1 MPRIEF
7 GAGGLNATVR
17 NLGLAAGILESVA
30 PDKLAL
36 ILDWFQDP
44 LPFLRDIPKRRQ
56 VFLPMLR
63 EHLGAELKDPPKPDE
78 NWKWYP
84 LDRDRAPN
92 GVFVVLPAADNSGDS
107 STIGL
112 GVRARVAGAG
122 VADAY
127 LYLPLFTLPLT
138 TPNPVVL
145 GSDTHPIRF
154 WLNLGTTD
162 ESVKLDLSAEVR
174 FNGAPRFQL
183 SLKVDAVEKL
193 VRTLAEVK
201 SDPVRGSIKAA
212 LGTDFVK
219 AWLGKQVGD
228 SGLTV
233 GDFLEKTRILAKEG
247 TARVLAPL
255 DQFNGAT
262 PIQIAQTIIADVL
275 TGLAGKAALNL
286 GKSGKLEIA
295 SRDAGGGATDLGFR
309 VVAPDITTRKS
320 DTTAGIVVQGG
331 KWLSNDRDEN
341 RWVRRDNFDPG
352 KTIGDP
358 GVLVTLLRATPSGS
372 ARTLSFRPALELI
385 SVGFDVVGPKG
396 KPLFDIGGF
405 SLQALEARYYFRLD
419 FTNTSAI
426 DWGGAI
432 SCKSIGVPLGT
443 GAAGTVKNPVVQNLL
458 SAGKKG
464 PGSDNQPANPTFS
477 ATAARIMRS
486 GATTTMA
493 LWLDPS
499 QGTGDESE
507 VSFPIQRSFGPLR
520 VSRVTVQWPRNNPK
534 NVLTFKLDANVT
546 IQSLAVSLTGFSVG
560 VPLASAG
567 QLSSYDFALAGL
579 GVSFQS
585 GSLSIEAALI
595 QGKEPS
601 GATRYDGKA
610 VIRAS
615 SFSLAALGSYT
626 VVDGAPSMFVFAFLR
641 KAIGGPSFCFVTGIC
656 AGFGYNRSLRLPD
669 RDKVNEFP
677 LLAALDD
684 PKAIGGENASPD
696 AALKILNDGKWV
708 VPSHGTHWIA
718 AGLQFTTYELVRSNA
733 ILFVLFGSRT
743 QIALLGVSRMRLP
756 QGDTGRP
763 FAYAELGL
771 QVTLDLDDGFFAAT
785 AILSPN
791 SYVLDPAC
799 KLTGGFAMFAWFG
812 GQHGGDFVLT
822 LGGYHPAF
830 VVPAHYPR
838 VPRLGFS
845 WQVNDN
851 VTVSGQAYFAITP
864 TCAMGGGMLQVQFHA
879 GDLRA
884 WFLARADFLLQWKP
898 FFYSGLVAVSI
909 GASYRLNLW
918 FTTVTIS
925 VELGASLEIWGPPTG
940 GRVEIDWYIIS
951 FSVSFGAPRPAPPA
965 MDWDRFDQLL
975 PRRRKQPQFLGSITD
990 VMTADVSADV
1000 SADNDPAEIC
1010 TITFSDGVM
1019 GKDGDVW
1026 LARPAAMEL
1035 SLRSVIPATE
1045 INLRGAQT
1053 KTHKPTVYQTISV
1066 RGMNKKDVQSI
1077 VDVTLTKDGGGTVA
1091 IDQWNGTPA
1100 FSGAPRG
1107 MWGEPLPLD
1116 PDRGTSAPPPLDP
1129 ETLPNRLFGVNGIRA
1144 PLPVYTGPEEFP
1156 RERVAYEQVVVTG
1169 AFLPLQSDAPDVVRT
1184 PRVDDQRITAIAGSI
1199 ASTAKDRRAQ
1209 FAAVVAQYGVTTND
1223 AMSSFASNATT
1234 LLVSPP
1240 LAGRPWETAT

>member
-7 GAGGLNATVR
+7 GAGDLNATVR

-36 ILDWFQDP
+36 LLDWFRDP
-44 LPFLRDIPKRRQ
+44 LPFLRDVPKRRH

-63 EHLGAELKDPPKPDE
+63 EQLGEELKDPPKPDE

-92 GVFVVLPAADNSGDS
+92 GVFVVLPAEDDSGDS
-107 STIGL
+107 STVAL
-112 GVRARVAGAG
+112 GVRARVEGAG
-122 VADAY
+122 IADAY

-138 TPNPVVL
+138 TPNPAVL

-154 WLNLGTTD
+154 WLNLGATD
-162 ESVKLDLSAEVR
+162 ESVKLDVSSEVR
-174 FNGAPRFQL
+174 FNGPPLFQL
-183 SLKVDAVEKL
+183 SLKVNAVEQI

-201 SDPVRGSIKAA
+201 SDPVRGSIKAV
-212 LGTDFVK
+212 LGTDVAK
-219 AWLGKQVGD
+219 AWLGKQAGD

-255 DQFNGAT
+255 DQFSGAT
-262 PIQIAQTIIADVL
+262 PIQIAQTIIADILTVL
-275 TGLAGKAALNL
+275 AAAGKVVLNL
-286 GKSGKLEIA
+286 GKSGKLQVA
-295 SRDAGGGATDLGFR
+295 SQEAGGGATDLGFR
-309 VVAPDITTRKS
+309 VVAPDITTRKR
-320 DTTAGIVVQGG
+320 DTSAGIVVQGG
-331 KWLSNDRDEN
+331 MWLSNDGDDN
-341 RWVRRDNFDPG
+341 RWVRRDTFDPG

-358 GVLVTLLRATPSGS
+358 GVLVTLLRVTPSGA
-372 ARTLSFRPALELI
+372 ARSLSFRPILELV
-385 SVGFDVVGPKG
+385 SVGFDIVGPKG
-396 KPLFDIGGF
+396 KPLFDVGGF

-419 FTNTSAI
+419 FTNASAI

-432 SCKSIGVPLGT
+432 SCKSIGVPLGS
-443 GAAGTVKNPVVQNLL
+443 GASGPVRNPVVQNLM

-486 GATTTMA
+486 GATTTLA

-520 VSRVTVQWPRNNPK
+520 VSRVTVEWPRNNP
-534 NVLTFKLDANVT
+534 NHVLAFKLDANVT
-546 IQSLAVSLTGFSVG
+546 IQSLEVSLTGFRVG

-567 QLSSYDFALAGL
+567 QLESYDFALSGL

-585 GSLSIEAALI
+585 GSLGIEAALI
-595 QGKEPS
+595 QGKDPS

-615 SFSLAALGSYT
+615 NFSLAALGSYT
-626 VVDGAPSMFVFAFLR
+626 VVDGAPSMFVFAFFR

-696 AALKILNDGKWV
+696 TALKILNDGQWV
-708 VPSHGTHWIA
+708 VPSQGSHWIA

-743 QIALLGVSRMRLP
+743 QLALLGVSRMRLP
-756 QGDTGRP
+756 QGDSGRP

-799 KLTGGFAMFAWFG
+799 KLTGGFAMFAWFSG
-812 GQHGGDFVLT
+812 KHGGDFVLT

-845 WQVNDN
+845 WQVNDS
-851 VTVSGQAYFAITP
+851 VTVSGEAYFAITP

-884 WFLARADFLLQWKP
+884 WFVARADFLLQWKP
-898 FFYSGLVAVSI
+898 FFYTGLVAVSI

-918 FTTVTIS
+918 FTSVTVS

-951 FSVSFGAPRPAPPA
+951 FSVSFGAPRPVPPVI
-965 MDWDRFDQLL
+965 DWDRFDQLL
-975 PRRRKQPQFLGSITD
+975 PRRRKQPQLLRALA
-990 VMTADVSADV
+990 ADVSA
-1000 SADNDPAEIC
+1000 ADESPEIC
-1010 TITFSDGVM
+1010 TITFSDGVT

-1035 SLRSVIPATE
+1035 SLRTVIPATE

-1053 KTHKPTVYQTISV
+1053 KTHKPSAYQTISV
-1066 RGMNKKDVQSI
+1066 RGMNKSGVQSI
-1077 VDVTLTKDGGGTVA
+1077 LDVTLTKDGGGAVA
-1091 IDQWNGTPA
+1091 IDQWNSTPS
-1100 FSGAPRG
+1100 FNGAPRG
-1107 MWGEPLPLD
+1107 MWGDPLPYD
-1116 PDRGTSAPPPLDP
+1116 PNRGTSVPPPLDP
-1129 ETLPNRLFGVNGIRA
+1129 DTLPNRLVGVNGIRA
-1144 PLPVYTGPEEFP
+1144 PLPVHTGPDEFP
-1156 RERVAYEQVVVTG
+1156 RERIAHDPVDITG
-1169 AFLPLQSDAPDVVRT
+1169 AFLPLRSDAPDVVRT

-1209 FAAVVAQYGVTTND
+1209 FAAVIAQYGVTTND

-1240 LAGRPWETAT
+1240 LAGRPWETAA